1 MRSMKAFA
9 AFTLVVIAAVTS
21 AACTSMTGR
30 TAGENIDDTTITS
43 EVKAKLAAEKVSTLT
58 KIGVDTDRRT
68 VYLTGTVDNQ
78 AMRTRAE
85 EIARGVAHV
94 SSVVNNLTVKAQ

>member
-1 MRSMKAFA
+1 MKAFA
-9 AFTLVVIAAVTS
+9 AFTLVVVAAVTL
-21 AACTSMTGR
+21 AACTSMTRR

-78 AMRTRAE
+78 DMRTRSE
-85 EIARGVAHV
+85 EIARSEKHV
-94 SSVVNNLTVKAQ
+94 NSVVNDLTVKAQ